1 MYDIIVVGGGPAGLT
16 AALYAAR
23 AGRKVLVFEKEN
35 PGGQILYAP
44 LVENYPGV
52 PGISG
57 ARYAEELSQQV
68 EQLGVTFSYA
78 AVNSFSPADG
88 GYCVESD
95 EGKFCRAL
103 ILAPGASH
111 RTLGL
116 PGEEDLVGL
125 GVSYCAICDG
135 PFYAGKHVAVVG
147 GGDTALQDAIF
158 LSEICDQ
165 VTLIHRRQQFRG
177 EAHMVR
183 RVKGKNNI
191 RLRLGYVPQSIL
203 LDSEENFQGLQ
214 IAPADGG
221 ESEQL
226 QLDGVFVAVGRQPGT
241 APFADRVLVDAAGY
255 FLVGEDCATDL
266 PGVFVAGDC
275 RKKAVRQLTTAVSDG
290 AVAGL
295 AAAAYVEGVVEAHC

>member
-23 AGRKVLVFEKEN
+23 AGRKVLVFEREN

-57 ARYAEELSQQV
+57 ARFSQELSEQV

-78 AVNSFSPADG
+78 SVSGFSPVDG

-95 EGKFCRAL
+95 EGQTCCRAL
-103 ILAPGASH
+103 VLSPGASH

-116 PGEEDLVGL
+116 PGESDLVGL
-125 GVSYCAICDG
+125 GVSYCAVCDG
-135 PFYAGKHVAVVG
+135 PFYTGKHVAVIG

-158 LSEICDQ
+158 LSDICEQ
-165 VTLIHRRQQFRG
+165 VTLIHRRRQFRG
-177 EAHMVR
+177 EVQMVR
-183 RVKGKNNI
+183 RVKGKENI
-191 RLRLGYVPQSIL
+191 HLLLGYVPQAIL
-203 LDSEENFQGLQ
+203 LDGEENFNGLQ
-214 IAPADGG
+214 VVPTDGG
-221 ESEQL
+221 APEQL
-226 QLDGVFVAVGRQPGT
+226 KLDGMFVAVGRQPGT
-241 APFADRVLVDAAGY
+241 APFSNRVPVNAAGY
-255 FLVGEDCATDL
+255 FLVGEDCKTGL
-266 PGVFVAGDC
+266 PGVFAAGDC
-275 RKKAVRQLTTAVSDG
+275 RQKAVRQLTTAVADG

-295 AAAAYVEGVVEAHC
+295 AAAAYVESLL